1 MEAEYNRFFFV
12 CENKCT
18 SVYKGVQIVNKNKKD
33 YKTINK
39 INNKR
44 WYKWVQNILN
54 NKIKLTKNH

>member
-12 CENKCT
+12 YKNKCT
-18 SVYKGVQIVNKNKKD
+18 RVYKGVQIVNKNKKD

-44 WYKWVQNILN
+44 WYKWV
-54 NKIKLTKNH
+54 